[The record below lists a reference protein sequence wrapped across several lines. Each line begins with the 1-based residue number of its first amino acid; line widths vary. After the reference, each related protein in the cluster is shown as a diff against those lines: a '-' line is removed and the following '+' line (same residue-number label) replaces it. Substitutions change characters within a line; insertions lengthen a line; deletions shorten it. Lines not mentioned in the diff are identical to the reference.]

1 MAEDM
6 EDMDDADDKA
16 TPGTPSPS
24 AFWQNQIALA
34 EKDHRDFWQDGQKFE
49 ERYKSERTTQGKKAW
64 RGKRFNIV
72 YSNTEVIRSTIYARA
87 ARPDVRQRWSQAGDK
102 KARVIADMTE
112 RALSYSIDTTT
123 HEKQFKNGVL
133 DLAIAG
139 RGIVKMCYEPVM
151 GKGDDEEEYITD
163 QKMYVE
169 HVYYKDWLHSPCKSW
184 SELWWMAFRKV
195 MSKDDLEEYFP
206 DAKIGA
212 IPLDWVPEGTDKN
225 HAPDEV
231 RRAEVWEIW
240 NKITKQRLWVVK
252 GYPHILRSDDDPYQ
266 LEGFW
271 PMAEPVQAIRTNST
285 FVPRSQIVAYE
296 DQADDLDETTDR
308 ISKLTRELK
317 RRGAY
322 DASIKELKQLA
333 RAGDN
338 VFIPI
343 ENWSAFLQGG
353 GLKGA
358 FQTEDPQ
365 QFSNPLMA
373 AYQARDMLV
382 QTIYEVTGI
391 SDIMRGSSQAS
402 ETATAQ
408 QIKASMG
415 SVRVK
420 DLQQD
425 VQRWVRDTL
434 RIMAELMAEHFEPQ
448 VLMEMTGIKLPSR
461 AEVQQQLMQAQM
473 QAMQSGQPFQP
484 PAEMPLTIDDVMETL
499 RNDKMRSYIVDIESD
514 STVFEDAEQEKA
526 DRVELLQSISQFVGN
541 WMQVAQVGGPPMMKL
556 GMEMLGFGVRGFK
569 AGRSM
574 EDAIDEARQAIEQM
588 AQQPEQ
594 PPPPDPAIEREK
606 MKMEADKARAE
617 ADLQLKQLDLQLKQA
632 ELQGKGLD
640 NEIKREQLGLDAE
653 AKALEREHKRQIMEM
668 ELTGKQLALDFDARA
683 KEADYAGRQRMMD
696 LEYAGKIADRQMKD
710 DERAAGEASKAEDRA
725 RADRPRR
732 VQFERGPDGRIIGGS
747 LSS

>member
-1 MAEDM
+1 MAT
-6 EDMDDADDKA
+6 DMDDGDDKA
-16 TPGTPSPS
+16 EPGTPAPS
-24 AFWQNQIALA
+24 AFWQQQIGLA
-34 EKDHRDFWQDGQKFE
+34 EKDHKDFWDDGKKFE
-49 ERYKSERTTQGKKAW
+49 ERYKNERSTQGKKSW

-72 YSNTEVIRSTIYARA
+72 YSNTEVIRSTLYARA
-87 ARPDVRQRWSQAGDK
+87 ARPDVRQRWTQAGDK
-102 KARVIADMTE
+102 KARTIADMTE

-123 HEKQFKNGVL
+123 HERQFKLGVL
-133 DLAIAG
+133 DLALAG
-139 RGIVKMCYEPVM
+139 RGVVRVCYEPVM
-151 GKGDDEEEYITD
+151 GQGDDGNEVITD
-163 QKMYVE
+163 QRLFVE

-184 SELWWMAFRKV
+184 SDMWWMAFRKL
-195 MSKDDLEEYFP
+195 MSKDDLERNFP
-206 DAKIGA
+206 GVSVDAV
-212 IPLDWVPEGTDKN
+212 PLDWVPEGVGAKE
-225 HAPDEV
+225 HVPDEIK
-231 RRAEVWEIW
+231 RAEVWEIW

-252 GYPHILRSDDDPYQ
+252 GYPQVLRSDDDPYQ

-271 PMAEPVQAIRTNST
+271 PCAECPQAIKTNDT
-285 FVPRSQIVAYE
+285 YIPRSQITAYE

-338 VFIPI
+338 VFLPI

-358 FQTEDPQ
+358 FQTEDPE
-365 QFSNPLMA
+365 QFAKPLMA

-420 DLQQD
+420 DMQQD
-425 VQRWVRDTL
+425 IQRWVRDTL
-434 RIMAELMAEHFEPQ
+434 RIMGEMIAEHFEPD
-448 VLMEMTGIKLPSR
+448 VLMGMTGIQLPSR
-461 AEVQQQLMQAQM
+461 AEIQQQMIQAQM
-473 QAMQSGQPFQP
+473 QAMQTGQPFQP
-484 PAEMPLTIDDVMETL
+484 PSEMPLTIDDVMETM
-499 RNDKMRSYIVDIESD
+499 RNDRLRSFIIDIESD
-514 STVFEDAEQEKA
+514 STVFEDAQQEKS
-526 DRVELLQSISQFVGN
+526 DRVELLTAISQFVGN
-541 WMQVAQVGGPPMMKL
+541 WMPVVQVGGPPMMKL

-574 EDAIDEARQAIEQM
+574 EDAIEEAQAAIEQM

-594 PPPPDPAIEREK
+594 PPPPDPAVEREK
-606 MKMEADKARAE
+606 LKMEADKARAD

-632 ELQGKGLD
+632 DLQGKGLD
-640 NEIKREQLGLDAE
+640 NQIKREQLGLDAE
-653 AKALEREHKRQIMEM
+653 AKALERDHKRQLMEM
-668 ELTGKQLALDFDARA
+668 ELTGKQLALDFEARA

-696 LEYAGKIADRQMKD
+696 LDYAGKIADRQMKD

-747 LSS
+747 LS